1 MVIACADSRVCP
13 SKILGFEPGEAFI
26 VRNVA
31 NLVPPYEVYF
41 IFVIIIIIEMQ
52 WIWSMELLLVSWN
65 HDIRIDSL

>member
-52 WIWSMELLLVSWN
+52 WIWSMKLLLVSWN